1 MFAVML
7 CALSTWGGGLLS
19 YFGVNKVFSGVHIFL
34 GAFEKLAKA
43 LGVVVY
49 AYNPSYQGGRDWKD
63 RGLRPAQANS

>member
-1 MFAVML
+1 
-7 CALSTWGGGLLS
+7 
-19 YFGVNKVFSGVHIFL
+19 VFSGVHIFL